1 MNHGT
6 AAYRLWGHVRQFL
19 DGSSWMMAMVLAMPG
34 QYRIS
39 CLTAFSAILQPDHIP
54 DLIGVAESL

>member
-1 MNHGT
+1 MVQQPIGFG
-6 AAYRLWGHVRQFL
+6 AMS
-19 DGSSWMMAMVLAMPG
+19 GSSWMMVMVLAMPG

>member
-6 AAYRLWGHVRQFL
+6 APIGFGAMSGC
-19 DGSSWMMAMVLAMPG
+19 SWMMVMVLAMPG

-39 CLTAFSAILQPDHIP
+39 CLTAFSAILQPGHIP